1 MSVTVLQPGVSR
13 PVRTLADRFDVPAR
27 VDSVSRAIL
36 ATVFADRARDDVF
49 VRALE
54 RCSRENVANLVEVL
68 AGRLAVREVESDC
81 PRRFAALAARL
92 GVPLAE
98 LERAY
103 WVGVERL
110 WQDWFELCHTSSPE
124 VGGELR
130 DVLGGSTSLL
140 FGYVEQ
146 VLAQVVARHTEV
158 VGEMAATRDDRRRE
172 LVDSLLAGRAPRPDA
187 PDTEELLGYRLRDT
201 HVALWIECDD
211 PARTHRALRA
221 LRADT
226 DAAGTLLVRHDA
238 GTWFGWLG
246 YLGGVDEPAVT
257 RAAAATGELMTLG
270 EPGNGLAGFRRSHH
284 RARRAAAL
292 RPVLHL
298 ADRCLSARRLR
309 LEMLLLDDPVSARTF
324 VEDELGALAADT
336 ERAGRTRD
344 TLLAWLACGSQAQ
357 AAIELGVHENTVRQ
371 RVRYAAE
378 ELGDALAERRTEL
391 LVALRLRGALGP
403 ASVRP
408 ATQ

>member
-1 MSVTVLQPGVSR
+1 MSVTVLQPGASR
-13 PVRTLADRFDVPAR
+13 PVRTLADRLDVPAR
-27 VDSVSRAIL
+27 AASVSGAIL
-36 ATVFADRARDDVF
+36 DTVFADRDRDEVF

-81 PRRFAALAARL
+81 PRIFAALAARL

-110 WQDWFELCHTSSPE
+110 WQDWFELCHTSSRE
-124 VGGELR
+124 AGAELR

-158 VGEMAATRDDRRRE
+158 AGEMAATRDDRRRE
-172 LVDSLLAGRAPRPDA
+172 LVDALLAGQAPGPDA
-187 PDTEELLGYRLRDT
+187 EELLGYRLRDT
-201 HVALWIECDD
+201 HVALWIGCDD
-211 PARTHRALRA
+211 SARAHRALRA

-246 YLGGVDEPAVT
+246 YLGGVDEPAIT
-257 RAAAATGELMTLG
+257 RAAAATGELVTLG
-270 EPGNGLAGFRRSHH
+270 EPGSGLAGFRRSHH

-298 ADRCLSARRLR
+298 PDRCLSASRLR
-309 LEMLLLDDPVSARTF
+309 LEMLLLDDPESARAF
-324 VEDELGALAADT
+324 VADELGALAADT

-357 AAIELGVHENTVRQ
+357 AAVELGVHENTVRQ
-371 RVRYAAE
+371 RVRHAAE
-378 ELGDALAERRTEL
+378 ALGDALVERRTEV

-403 ASVRP
+403 GHPDPVRP